1 MIKRNRI
8 HIKET
13 IANLICNDAIQNKI
27 IEEVKTCR
35 EKIENYIKY
44 DTNFLS
50 SLKPIEI
57 NSSMPEIVKEMCLAS
72 EKVGVGPM
80 ATIAGAISHYAVKK
94 ILDCNEN
101 FGIFDNGGDI
111 SIFTDREIIIGIY
124 TGDAKIQNIGLKIK
138 PNDKIMGICTSSG
151 IIGHSLSFGRAHAV
165 TVLSYDTLLADA
177 VATAL
182 CNECKVKDQI
192 LIEESLKKFY
202 IDGIIGAIVIFDD
215 YLGFIGDIP
224 ELCETNID
232 FDLIAK

>member
-1 MIKRNRI
+1 MHDSLYKFAACCNLLEC
-8 HIKET
+8 KAFET
-13 IANLICNDAIQNKI
+13 HFSFCLISG
-27 IEEVKTCR
+27 
-35 EKIENYIKY
+35 
-44 DTNFLS
+44 FL
-50 SLKPIEI
+50 I
-57 NSSMPEIVKEMCLAS
+57 
-72 EKVGVGPM
+72 GV
-80 ATIAGAISHYAVKK
+80 TYER
-94 ILDCNEN
+94 D
-101 FGIFDNGGDI
+101 D
-111 SIFTDREIIIGIY
+111 
-124 TGDAKIQNIGLKIK
+124 NIGLKIK